1 MNLLFCLTQEEQQRI
16 ISILSSILEDD
27 QLRSFYNNA
36 SLEDQKVLDET
47 KEGLDEVY
55 ELLTQR
61 KYLIN

>member
-61 KYLIN
+61 KYLIK